1 MPLMDSHALRIR
13 ADFRDKFHS
22 EPLLVRS
29 PGRVNLLGE
38 HTDYNQ
44 GFVLPAAVDKAIILA
59 LGPLHGEECHLYA
72 RDLGQSFAFHPDRIV
87 RTGLGWPN
95 YLLGVVRE
103 IQGTGRRVPAFGCL
117 FGGDIPIGA
126 GMSSSAALEAG
137 LAFGLNRLFG
147 LGLEPL
153 DIVKLAQ
160 RAENEFVGVRCGI
173 MDQFVNIFGRPKSVL
188 KLDCRSLEHVL
199 YPFDRED
206 LRIVLCDTRVKREL
220 ASSEY
225 NVRRAECEAG
235 VKALDKYRPGLSS
248 LRDVTVD
255 LLEAHGHELD
265 PVIFRRCAYVVGE
278 NERVEAACRDL
289 ERGDLSAF
297 GRRMNASH
305 DGLRDDYQVS
315 CRELDILVEAARSV
329 AGVLGSR
336 LMGAGFGGCTIN
348 LVEAGAQ
355 EEFQERVGSEY
366 RAKTGREAL
375 FHISRLSSGTAV
387 LDVSS

>member
-1 MPLMDSHALRIR
+1 
-13 ADFRDKFHS
+13 
-22 EPLLVRS
+22 
-29 PGRVNLLGE
+29 
-38 HTDYNQ
+38 
-44 GFVLPAAVDKAIILA
+44 VDKAVFFA
-59 LGPLHGEECHLYA
+59 LGPLRGEECHLHA
-72 RDLGQSFAFHPDRIV
+72 QDLVQSFAFHPDRIA
-87 RTGLGWPN
+87 RTDLGWPN

-103 IQGTGRRVPAFGCL
+103 IQKAGRRVPAFGCL
-117 FGGDIPIGA
+117 FGGDIPIAA

-137 LAFGLNRLFG
+137 LAFGLNRLFD
-147 LGLEPL
+147 LGLAPL
-153 DIVKLAQ
+153 DIVKVAQ

-188 KLDCRSLEHVL
+188 KLDCRSLEFAT

-225 NVRRAECEAG
+225 NVRRAQCEAG
-235 VKALDKYRPGLSS
+235 VKALAKYHPGLSS
-248 LRDVTVD
+248 LRDVTAD
-255 LLEAHGHELD
+255 LLEEHGRELD
-265 PVIFRRCAYVVGE
+265 PVVLRRCAYVVRE

-289 ERGDLSAF
+289 ERGDFSSF

-329 AGVLGSR
+329 PGVLGSR

-348 LVEAGAQ
+348 LVEAGAL
-355 EEFQERVGSEY
+355 EEFKGKVGSDY
-366 RAKTGREAL
+366 LAKTGRETL
-375 FHISRLSSGTAV
+375 FIISNLSSGTAV
-387 LDVSS
+387 LEV